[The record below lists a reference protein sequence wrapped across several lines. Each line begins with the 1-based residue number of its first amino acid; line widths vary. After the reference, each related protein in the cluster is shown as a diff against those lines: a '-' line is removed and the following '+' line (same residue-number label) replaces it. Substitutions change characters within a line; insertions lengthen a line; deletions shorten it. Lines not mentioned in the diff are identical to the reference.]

1 MMKKK
6 VLIIG
11 SIAAVAIVVVLIILL
26 NKTTYTIKV
35 SIIDEKSPDRI
46 LTVYDNK
53 NNKVDF
59 NRIET
64 LDGTVL
70 CDKINS
76 SVYYGNIAKFDELRV
91 VLKDNSKVIAQI
103 NKEEV
108 K

>member
-6 VLIIG
+6 ALIIG
-11 SIAAVAIVVVLIILL
+11 SIVVVAIVVVLVILL
-26 NKTTYTIKV
+26 NKTTYTIRV
-35 SIIDEKSPDRI
+35 SIVDEKSPDRI
-46 LTVYDNK
+46 LSVYDNK

-70 CDKINS
+70 CDEINS
-76 SVYYGNIAKFDELRV
+76 SVYYGNIVKLNELRV

>member
-6 VLIIG
+6 LLIVG
-11 SIAAVAIVVVLIILL
+11 SILIVVIIVILIILL

-35 SIIDEKSPDRI
+35 STIDDKSPDRI

-59 NRIET
+59 KRIE
-64 LDGTVL
+64 LLNGTVL
-70 CDKINS
+70 CDEINS
-76 SVYYGNIAKFDELRV
+76 SVYYGNLVNLDELRV
-91 VLKDNSKVIAQI
+91 VLKDDSRVIAQI